1 MINLLQQ
8 YTLLSKL
15 FTCRYGILDD
25 TGYSGD
31 PLSPSFYRREGGL
44 VPSLAHN
51 GVLTGT
57 WLRNGEECDPSTRP
71 DTAAPDCV
79 FVPDNARSEGVTCS
93 LGNGLGL
100 SQTTRYCNSS
110 ETWPAP
116 TKHAVV
122 CGGRAAA
129 EIIAAHPDFRGPSM
143 SPRSAAVPEPEITV
157 TRAPSTRYVL
167 ALETSARM
175 AATRHWAWVRKA
187 AHRFIRASLPVSSS
201 LAVLTFARAAVRLEH
216 AMVAVTSDQV
226 RTVLAD
232 TIPGRYHLEDTEDA
246 AADSLA
252 VSADS
257 VASVLDTAAS
267 LTSDLAGLHVILVTT
282 AAASSP
288 DQQRRVEDSLAS
300 SSIKLST
307 IIVPSQTTRPH
318 QNYEATAFYDT
329 ISQRSGGRSF
339 KLTETGYGIDLLVG
353 LNQAFSQVLRAEA
366 PRLEA
371 GEIAETVH
379 MSEHYSNNNNNNNN
393 SEDNESAGAFVIDES
408 LGRDTI
414 FGIYVQDEED
424 HLIKSVTF
432 RDSDGNTYGPFTK
445 MSSALDPF
453 NIKTIN
459 YVGEEPPFGNV
470 RSATEIP
477 TSPIH

>member
-1 MINLLQQ
+1 MLYCTVLYCTTLNLQ
-8 YTLLSKL
+8 T
-15 FTCRYGILDD
+15 
-25 TGYSGD
+25 
-31 PLSPSFYRREGGL
+31 
-44 VPSLAHN
+44 
-51 GVLTGT
+51 VL
-57 WLRNGEECDPSTRP
+57 
-71 DTAAPDCV
+71 
-79 FVPDNARSEGVTCS
+79 
-93 LGNGLGL
+93 
-100 SQTTRYCNSS
+100 
-110 ETWPAP
+110 
-116 TKHAVV
+116 
-122 CGGRAAA
+122 CGGRPALSLVRSHEDVLRTRRAK
-129 EIIAAHPDFRGPSM
+129 
-143 SPRSAAVPEPEITV
+143 PRSP
-157 TRAPSTRYVL
+157 APSLRLTVAREAAPRYVL
-167 ALETSARM
+167 ALDTSARM
-175 AATRHWAWVRKA
+175 AATRRWAWVRKA

-201 LAVLTFARAAVRLEH
+201 LAVLSWAGAAVRLEH

-257 VASVLDTAAS
+257 VASVLDTVAS

-307 IIVPSQTTRPH
+307 IIVPSQTARPH
-318 QNYEATAFYDT
+318 QNYEATAFYDA
-329 ISQRSGGRSF
+329 IAQQSGGRSF
-339 KLTETGYGIDLLVG
+339 KLAETGYGIDLLVG

-379 MSEHYSNNNNNNNN
+379 MSEHYSNNNNN

-470 RSATEIP
+470 RSAIEIP
-477 TSPIH
+477 TNPIH

>member
-1 MINLLQQ
+1 ML
-8 YTLLSKL
+8 
-15 FTCRYGILDD
+15 
-25 TGYSGD
+25 
-31 PLSPSFYRREGGL
+31 
-44 VPSLAHN
+44 
-51 GVLTGT
+51 
-57 WLRNGEECDPSTRP
+57 
-71 DTAAPDCV
+71 
-79 FVPDNARSEGVTCS
+79 
-93 LGNGLGL
+93 
-100 SQTTRYCNSS
+100 
-110 ETWPAP
+110 
-116 TKHAVV
+116 
-122 CGGRAAA
+122 CGGRSALSLVRSHEDVLRTRRA
-129 EIIAAHPDFRGPSM
+129 R
-143 SPRSAAVPEPEITV
+143 PRSPAPGLRLTVAREAAP
-157 TRAPSTRYVL
+157 RYVL
-167 ALETSARM
+167 ALDTSARM
-175 AATRHWAWVRKA
+175 AATGRWAWVRKA

-246 AADSLA
+246 AADSIA

-329 ISQRSGGRSF
+329 ISQQSGGRSF

-379 MSEHYSNNNNNNNN
+379 MSEHYSNNNNNN
-393 SEDNESAGAFVIDES
+393 SEDSESAGAFVIDES